1 MANKKQFGVRLS
13 EARIEKLKRVAEQ
26 RDTTATHLIE
36 LWIDRLEEKPSQRD
50 GALDPGFW

>member
-13 EARIEKLKRVAEQ
+13 EARIEKLKRVAKQ

-36 LWIDRLEEKPSQRD
+36 LWIDRLEEKPS
-50 GALDPGFW
+50 